1 MTREEAVEL
10 VDTYIQALKSGDY
23 SSVRFSPSVSF
34 LGPLHDEPLQ
44 GKEAVVTFL
53 SEVSSG
59 IKDVR
64 INQYVIDGS
73 DVCIIIDF
81 ETNGGAVLPIA
92 DYIKMEAGQIVH
104 IRPFFDPRP
113 LLGG

>member
-10 VDTYIQALKSGDY
+10 VNVYIQALKSGDY
-23 SSVRFSPSVSF
+23 SSVKFSSSVSF
-34 LGPLHDEPLQ
+34 LGPLHDEPLK

-53 SEVSSG
+53 SEVSG
-59 IKDVR
+59 GMEDVR
-64 INQYVIDGS
+64 MNKYVIDGS
-73 DVCIIIDF
+73 DVCILIDF
-81 ETNGGAVLPIA
+81 ETKDGTVLPVV
-92 DYIKMEAGQIVH
+92 DYIKIEAGQIVH

>member
-1 MTREEAVEL
+1 M
-10 VDTYIQALKSGDY
+10 
-23 SSVRFSPSVSF
+23 SF

-53 SEVSSG
+53 REVSSG

-64 INQYVIDGS
+64 IKQYIIDGS

-81 ETNGGAVLPIA
+81 ETNGGVVLAIA
-92 DYIKMEAGQIVH
+92 DYIKIEAEQIIH
-104 IRPFFDPRP
+104 IRPFFDPRS